1 MKYVLMIPTF
11 MHFTSLVVQ
20 AAGPPAVPGENVER
34 SSQPNLVV
42 FLADDMNYECCCSEV
57 TARENRCFS
66 RSSEMNRT
74 GSNRGEF
81 SSVPWD

>member
-42 FLADDMNYECCCSEV
+42 FLADDQGWGDLSCHGNKNLATPNIDSLAKDGTKLDNFYVCGMFMV
-57 TARENRCFS
+57 
-66 RSSEMNRT
+66 
-74 GSNRGEF
+74 
-81 SSVPWD
+81 